1 MKFKEF
7 DTVRVLKK
15 CYPSLER
22 TAYNRLVQI
31 GDIGSIIMTF
41 DKPCEA
47 YEIEFVNENGEI
59 KAQCVFLPN
68 EIEIVKS

>member
-15 CYPSLER
+15 CYPKI
-22 TAYNRLVQI
+22 QI